1 MSLTQI
7 LAKKTVFVQT
17 LVMYCCQ
24 ETLKAGIKKSCQK
37 SDNAPKNVRV
47 YRFIEE
53 SGKKSGTY
61 QSGYLFGV
69 EMIWGMRGKTV
80 SVKA

>member
-1 MSLTQI
+1 VEELT
-7 LAKKTVFVQT
+7 LWLFSVSYVLLSGNTKGRNKKNPAKNLTTRQ
-17 LVMYCCQ
+17 
-24 ETLKAGIKKSCQK
+24 
-37 SDNAPKNVRV
+37 KNVQV

-69 EMIWGMRGKTV
+69 EMIRGVRGKTI